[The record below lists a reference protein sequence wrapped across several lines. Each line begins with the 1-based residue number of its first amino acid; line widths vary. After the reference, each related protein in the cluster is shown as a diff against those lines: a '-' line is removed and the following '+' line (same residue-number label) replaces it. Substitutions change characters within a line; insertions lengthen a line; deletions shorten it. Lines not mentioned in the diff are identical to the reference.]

1 MQIQNKK
8 IKFIKSFAEDD
19 LESSSSNDNSEQ
31 ELDFEEKTEQY
42 YYAILVSLC
51 EQFYFLKF
59 SKLAIYKIK
68 ALKRYAKTCI
78 CISCVILVDF
88 VGSYL

>member
-31 ELDFEEKTEQY
+31 E
-42 YYAILVSLC
+42 
-51 EQFYFLKF
+51 
-59 SKLAIYKIK
+59 
-68 ALKRYAKTCI
+68 
-78 CISCVILVDF
+78 
-88 VGSYL
+88 